1 MPWHCFRKLE
11 TVKMFIPIMEKGVKS
26 TLKFQIIHSNKHRR
40 VVVFIVGLLLSLILT
55 SAVFADENIATYP
68 FLPSNYSSIRVFD
81 NQSRFAGRILSARR
95 YWVTIDQIPVFLQNA
110 LIAIEDARFYE
121 HSGIDMR
128 GIARAL
134 VRDVMKRR
142 MAEGGSTITQ
152 QLIKNKYSRAEK
164 TISRKVQEGMLAIE
178 YEQKYTKKQIL
189 EMYFNE
195 VYFGNGA
202 WGIAQAARLYF
213 DKAPR
218 ELNENECVLLAAVP
232 KSPNIYNPSG
242 KPAMVG
248 KRKNLIL
255 DRMVTLNMITAR
267 HAKTIR
273 STRGSVMKAG
283 EAPSYLAHVRYK
295 LIERYGQDIVEQ
307 GGLDV
312 ITAMD
317 LPLQRLAEKTLQDG
331 VRAISPQ
338 LQGALIAID
347 PNTGDILA
355 SVGGVDFAKNP
366 YDRTFFAKRQPGS
379 AIKPLIYAAAL
390 EKGYTA
396 GSIFNDTPVSYD
408 RGNGQMWKPHN
419 YGGEEYGDLSLRQ
432 ALAYSNNVIAVK
444 LLDAISVPYFVDFA
458 NRMGLPLRTPNYLS
472 LALGTEE
479 VTLHD
484 LVSVYSS
491 FANGGMRPQS
501 RTILRIY
508 DRNRQNWTEIP
519 PVIAPILSPATAFVT
534 TQMLRDVLTY
544 GTAKSLKS
552 FSLKRQA
559 AGKTGTTDDYRDT
572 WFVGYTPQVITGV
585 WVGYDRP
592 RPGGPGFTG
601 GAICA
606 PIWGRF
612 MRGALAAK
620 PAVNFP
626 QPETVVSVLI
636 DPTTN
641 QLATPLCPT
650 QRKEFYILRTQPIIP
665 CQKHGGES
673 IEPAIPM
680 PAAPVAPL
688 VPAAPVPVP
697 SVPPPNQEAVP
708 KVNSLQ

>member
-1 MPWHCFRKLE
+1 MIKFRQVLF
-11 TVKMFIPIMEKGVKS
+11 FI
-26 TLKFQIIHSNKHRR
+26 L
-40 VVVFIVGLLLSLILT
+40 GLLLALIIG
-55 SAVFADENIATYP
+55 SPVFAEENIAAYP
-68 FLPSNYSSIRVFD
+68 ILPPNYSSIRVFD
-81 NQSRFAGRILSARR
+81 SQGSFVGRILTANR

-110 LIAIEDARFYE
+110 LIAVEDARFYE
-121 HSGIDMR
+121 HGGIDMR

-134 VRDVMKRR
+134 VHDVMKRR

-152 QLIKNKYSRAEK
+152 QLIKNKYTKAEK
-164 TISRKVQEGMLAIE
+164 TISRKVQEGLLAIE

-213 DKAPR
+213 DKNPR

-232 KSPNIYNPSG
+232 KSPNVYNPLG
-242 KPAMVG
+242 KAAMIG

-255 DRMVTLNMITAR
+255 ERMTKLNMITSR
-267 HAKTIR
+267 QAKKLR
-273 STRGSVMKAG
+273 ATRGSVTKTG
-283 EAPSYLAHVRYK
+283 EAPSYLSHVRYK
-295 LIERYGQDIVEQ
+295 LIERYGKDIVEQ

-312 ITAMD
+312 ITAMN
-317 LPLQRLAEKTLQDG
+317 LPMQRLAEKTLQNG

-338 LQGALIAID
+338 LQGALLALD

-355 SVGGVDFAKNP
+355 AVGGVDFARNP

-390 EKGYTA
+390 EKGFTA
-396 GSIFNDTPVSYD
+396 STIFNDAPVSYD
-408 RGNGQMWKPHN
+408 WGNGQMWSPHN
-419 YGGEEYGDLSLRQ
+419 YGGDQYGDLSLRQ

-444 LLDAISVPYFVDFA
+444 LLNDIGVPYFVDFA
-458 NRMGLPLRTPNYLS
+458 NRIGLPLRSPNYLS

-501 RTILRIY
+501 RMILRVY
-508 DRNRQNWTEIP
+508 DRNRRAWTETP
-519 PVIAPILSPATAFVT
+519 PVVTSVLSPATAYVT

-544 GTAKSLKS
+544 GTARSLKS

-572 WFVGYTPQVITGV
+572 WFIGYTPQIITGV

-620 PAVNFP
+620 PVVDFS
-626 QPETVVSVLI
+626 QPETVISALI
-636 DPTTN
+636 DPATN
-641 QLATPLCPT
+641 QLATSLCPT
-650 QRKEFYILRTQPIIP
+650 KRREFYVMGTQPLIP
-665 CQKHGGES
+665 CQKHGGEA

-680 PAAPVAPL
+680 PAVPITPGIPPVPPAQGQ
-688 VPAAPVPVP
+688 VPAP
-697 SVPPPNQEAVP
+697 SISPPDKEDL
-708 KVNSLQ
+708 KVNPLQ

>member
-1 MPWHCFRKLE
+1 MKNTLRKYWQILA
-11 TVKMFIPIMEKGVKS
+11 FI
-26 TLKFQIIHSNKHRR
+26 L
-40 VVVFIVGLLLSLILT
+40 GLLWTLIIGSPIL
-55 SAVFADENIATYP
+55 AVENIATYP
-68 FLPSNYSSIRVFD
+68 VLPANYSSIRVFD
-81 NQSRFAGRILSARR
+81 SQGSFVGRILSTNR

-110 LIAIEDARFYE
+110 IIAVEDARFYE
-121 HSGIDMR
+121 HSGIDVR

-134 VRDVMKRR
+134 VHDVMKRR

-152 QLIKNKYSRAEK
+152 QLIKNKYTKAEK
-164 TISRKVQEGMLAIE
+164 TISRKVQEGLLAIE

-213 DKAPR
+213 DKTPR
-218 ELNENECVLLAAVP
+218 ELNDNECVLLAAVP
-232 KSPNIYNPSG
+232 KSPNVYNPLG
-242 KPAMVG
+242 KPAMIG

-255 DRMVTLNMITAR
+255 NQMVKLNMITSR
-267 HAKTIR
+267 QAKKLRATP
-273 STRGSVMKAG
+273 GSVTKTG
-283 EAPSYLAHVRYK
+283 EAPSYLSHVRYK
-295 LIERYGQDIVEQ
+295 LIERCGKDIVEQ

-312 ITAMD
+312 ITAMN
-317 LPLQRLAEKTLQDG
+317 LPMQRLAEKTLHDG

-338 LQGALIAID
+338 LQGSLLALD
-347 PNTGDILA
+347 LHTGYILA
-355 SVGGVDFAKNP
+355 AVGGVDFTRNP

-396 GSIFNDTPVSYD
+396 GTVFNDSPVFYD
-408 RGNGQMWKPHN
+408 NGNGQMWTPHN
-419 YGGEEYGDLSLRQ
+419 YGGDQYGDLSLRQ
-432 ALAYSNNVIAVK
+432 ALACSNNVIAVK
-444 LLDAISVPYFVDFA
+444 LLNDIGVPYFVDFA
-458 NRMGLPLRTPNYLS
+458 NRMGLSLRSPNYLS

-484 LVSVYSS
+484 LVSVYSA
-491 FANGGMRPQS
+491 FANGGMRSQS
-501 RTILRIY
+501 RMILRVY
-508 DRNRQNWTEIP
+508 DRHRQTWTETP
-519 PVIAPILSPATAFVT
+519 TVVASILSPTTAYVT

-552 FSLKRQA
+552 FSLKQQA
-559 AGKTGTTDDYRDT
+559 AGKTGTTDDYRDA
-572 WFVGYTPQVITGV
+572 WFIGYTPQIITGV

-601 GAICA
+601 GAVCA

-620 PAVNFP
+620 PATDFS
-626 QPETVVSVLI
+626 QPDAVISSLI
-636 DPTTN
+636 DPATN
-641 QLATPLCPT
+641 QLATSLCPAKH
-650 QRKEFYILRTQPIIP
+650 KEFYVMGTQPLIP
-665 CQKHGGES
+665 CQKHGGEA

-680 PAAPVAPL
+680 
-688 VPAAPVPVP
+688 
-697 SVPPPNQEAVP
+697 QAVP
-708 KVNSLQ
+708 IMPAVPLAPSNLAPSADSTRLQAPASPGRNLEPTVNHLQ